1 MPHEQYRQRLSS
13 GHRWALILAG
23 GEGSRLQSLTTT
35 SSGIAIPKQFCSFGC
50 DASLLHDALRRAQT
64 VTTAAHTCAVVS
76 EHHRLWWQ
84 AMDLHIPSSNIIR
97 QPFNRGTAIGI
108 LLPLLQ
114 ILHRD
119 PEASLLV
126 LPSDHF
132 VCDEAVLAD
141 SLREAMDQVR
151 HRPEQ
156 IVMLGISPEE
166 ADPELGYIVSDS
178 DGAEELRP
186 VREFVEKPTAALAH
200 ALIARGGVWNSFIFA
215 VQGKTLLRA
224 FEQRCP
230 ELVTQMWEIVSSPS
244 FLTHPADLAEL
255 YERAPTLDFSRDILQ
270 RSPELLRV
278 LTVPPC
284 GWSDLGTPRRVS
296 EALNRFPPRQARS
309 RNTGHAAFLDLT
321 QHRSVRYASG
331 LSPGRG

>member
-1 MPHEQYRQRLSS
+1 MPHAQHRTRISS
-13 GHRWALILAG
+13 ETGHRWALILAG

-35 SSGIAIPKQFCSFGC
+35 ASGIAIPKQFCSFGGE
-50 DASLLHDALRRAQT
+50 ASLLHDALRRAQT
-64 VTTAAHTCAVVS
+64 VTTSAQTCAVVS

-84 AMDLHIPSSNIIR
+84 AMDLRIPGANLIR
-97 QPFNRGTAIGI
+97 QPHNRGTAIGI

-119 PEASLLV
+119 PEADLLV

-132 VCDEAVLAD
+132 VCDEAVLGA
-141 SLREAMDQVR
+141 SLQEAMEQVR
-151 HRPEQ
+151 QRPDQ

-166 ADPELGYIVSDS
+166 ADPELGYIVSECD
-178 DGAEELRP
+178 DTEDLP
-186 VREFVEKPTAALAH
+186 TVCEFVEKPTAALAH

-215 VQGKTLLRA
+215 THGRTLLRA
-224 FEQRCP
+224 FEQHCP
-230 ELVTQMWEIVSSPS
+230 DLAAELWDIVSAP
-244 FLTHPADLAEL
+244 LTSSADLADL

-296 EALNRFPPRQARS
+296 EALTRFPPRQARS
-309 RNTGHAAFLDLT
+309 RHAGHVPFLDLT
-321 QHRSVRYASG
+321 QHRPVTYASG
-331 LSPGRG
+331 

>member
-1 MPHEQYRQRLSS
+1 MPREQRRNRISS
-13 GHRWALILAG
+13 ETGHRWALILAG

-35 SSGIAIPKQFCSFGC
+35 ASGIAIPKQFCSFGGE
-50 DASLLHDALRRAQT
+50 ASLMHDALRRAQI
-64 VTTAAHTCAVVS
+64 VTTPAHTCAVVS

-84 AMDLHIPSSNIIR
+84 AMDLRIPNANVIR
-97 QPFNRGTAIGI
+97 QPQNRGTAIGI

-119 PEASLLV
+119 PDASLVV

-132 VCDEAVLAD
+132 VRDEAVLGK
-141 SLREAMDQVR
+141 SLQDAMDQVQ
-151 HRPEQ
+151 HQPDH

-166 ADPELGYIVSDS
+166 ADPELGYIVSDCE
-178 DGAEELRP
+178 DKDELRE
-186 VREFVEKPTAALAH
+186 VCEFVEKPTAALAH

-215 VQGKTLLRA
+215 AQARTLLRA

-230 ELVTQMWEIVSSPS
+230 EFAAEMWEIISAQNSRS
-244 FLTHPADLAEL
+244 QEADLGAL
-255 YERAPTLDFSRDILQ
+255 YDRAPTLDFSRDILQ

-284 GWSDLGTPRRVS
+284 GWSDLGTPRRVT
-296 EALNRFPPRQARS
+296 EALTRFPPRQARS
-309 RNTGHAAFLDLT
+309 RHAGHAAFLDLT
-321 QHRSVRYASG
+321 QHRPVSYASG
-331 LSPGRG
+331 

>member
-1 MPHEQYRQRLSS
+1 MPREQHRIGLSS
-13 GHRWALILAG
+13 GTGHSWALILAG

-35 SSGIAIPKQFCSFGC
+35 AAGIAIPKQFCSFGGE
-50 DASLLHDALRRAQT
+50 ASLLHDALRRAQT
-64 VTTAAHTCAVVS
+64 VTTWAHTCAVVT

-84 AMDLHIPSSNIIR
+84 AMDLRIPSANVIR
-97 QPFNRGTAIGI
+97 QPHNRGTAIGI

-119 PEASLLV
+119 PSAGLLV

-132 VCDEAVLAD
+132 VCDEAMLGV
-141 SLREAMDQVR
+141 SLREAMDQIR
-151 HRPEQ
+151 YQPDQ

-166 ADPELGYIVSDS
+166 ADPELGYIVSDC
-178 DGAEELRP
+178 DGTQELRS
-186 VREFVEKPTAALAH
+186 VREFVEKPTAAVAH

-215 VQGKTLLRA
+215 TYGRTLLRA
-224 FEQRCP
+224 FEEHCP
-230 ELVTQMWEIVSSPS
+230 ELVAALWGIVRSPNS
-244 FLTHPADLAEL
+244 LTHPTDLADF
-255 YERAPTLDFSRDILQ
+255 YDRAPMLDFSRDILQ

-296 EALNRFPPRQARS
+296 EALTRFPPRKARS
-309 RNTGHAAFLDLT
+309 RTAGHAAFLDLT
-321 QHRSVRYASG
+321 QHRPVAYASG
-331 LSPGRG
+331 